1 MPRQKEPVNPIFA
14 QRMKTILLETNLT
27 QTSLSEMTSRA
38 ANSKGN
44 SYGVNQRTI
53 SKIVLG
59 KQRMTLE
66 TAYEIHRVLPQYDID
81 WILGESEYKNSDEI
95 NTHRIKDTWVKYG
108 EHFEQTRNLLDVF
121 INLSEL
127 SGFRVKRSNFSV
139 LDELASGDPEEEILI
154 LSERDTKK
162 NVRLKA
168 HEALNLTNGIC
179 SMIKSVIQEKIRWN
193 STLREDTEQREIY
206 NNSDERL

>member
-1 MPRQKEPVNPIFA
+1 
-14 QRMKTILLETNLT
+14 
-27 QTSLSEMTSRA
+27 MTSRA
-38 ANSKGN
+38 ANSSGN

-95 NTHRIKDTWVKYG
+95 NTHRINDTWVKYG
-108 EHFEQTRNLLDVF
+108 EHFEQTRNLLNVF
-121 INLSEL
+121 VVLSEL
-127 SGFRVKRSNFSV
+127 SGFYVKRSNFSV
-139 LDELASGDPEEEILI
+139 LDELNSGDPEEEIFI
-154 LSERDTKK
+154 LSEKDTKK
-162 NVRLKA
+162 NIRLKA
-168 HEALNLTNGIC
+168 HEALSLTNGLC

-206 NNSDERL
+206 NNSDGEIEGF